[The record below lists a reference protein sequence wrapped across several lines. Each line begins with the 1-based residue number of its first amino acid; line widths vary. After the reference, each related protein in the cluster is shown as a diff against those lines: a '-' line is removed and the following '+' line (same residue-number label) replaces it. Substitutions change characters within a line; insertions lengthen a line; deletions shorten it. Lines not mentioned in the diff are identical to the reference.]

1 MKKSGLQDMKRENLR
16 LIMSVILEKE
26 SVSRIELSEIIGLSP
41 STVSSLTSE
50 LMEKGWIEE
59 SGIAV
64 STGGRKR
71 TELSINKNKGYIAV
85 LEIGWRRAVLHF
97 MDLSLEKGDSVIL
110 SDYYI
115 TGNELLEK
123 VIQYL
128 KEDAENL
135 CNGQLAGIG
144 LLFQEDMNPSD
155 FNVMYS
161 TSLSSDHFFL

>member
-1 MKKSGLQDMKRENLR
+1 MKRENLR
-16 LIMSVILEKE
+16 LIMSAILEKE

-85 LEIGWRRAVLHF
+85 LE
-97 MDLSLEKGDSVIL
+97 S
-110 SDYYI
+110 
-115 TGNELLEK
+115 
-123 VIQYL
+123 
-128 KEDAENL
+128 
-135 CNGQLAGIG
+135 AGESQR
-144 LLFQEDMNPSD
+144 F
-155 FNVMYS
+155 
-161 TSLSSDHFFL
+161 